1 MLLQLIEVKKT
12 YKPAKDV
19 SVPALRGV
27 DLTIKKGD
35 FTAIIGPSGSGKSTL
50 FNIIGC
56 LDKPTSGSI
65 MFREKDITNLKEGSL
80 VKIRRQ
86 NIGYIF
92 QSFNL
97 VPTLTAY
104 ENAEYPFWNQPGVS
118 RKERKSRVLELF
130 EQLDIISLKNRYP
143 KHLSGGQQQR
153 VAIARALVLKPSLV
167 LADEPTANLDSTTSQ
182 LMIDLMQK
190 EAKITGTTFIF
201 ATHDL
206 ELLKHISD
214 IVYLKDGQI
223 IKREVH
229 NV

>member
-1 MLLQLIEVKKT
+1 MLLQLKEIKKT

>member
-1 MLLQLIEVKKT
+1 MLLQLKEIKKT
-12 YKPAKDV
+12 YKLAKDV

-35 FTAIIGPSGSGKSTL
+35 FTAIIGPSGSGKTTL

-56 LDKPTSGSI
+56 LDKPTSGNI
-65 MFREKDITNLKEGSL
+65 MFQEKDITNLKEGSL

-104 ENAEYPFWNQPGVS
+104 ENAEYPFWNQPGVG
-118 RKERKSRVLELF
+118 RKERKSRILKLF
-130 EQLDIISLKNRYP
+130 EQLEIASLKNRYP

-229 NV
+229 ND